1 MSSAYNNPVANKEVL
16 SIHGHPDDGEQFAG
30 GTLLLLKKAGY
41 GITIAALTDGACGSH
56 TQTAEEITAVRL
68 KEAQDAATLLCAKY
82 VNLGIRDGSIEYNL
96 ENTKKL
102 VKLIREINP
111 EIIIT
116 HPTDDYMTDHC
127 HTGRLVLWAIP
138 EAGHKNFE
146 VEGNAPPTE
155 LLPYTYHTDPQGLTF
170 SNGQIAPVNTVVD
183 ISDIIEEKLKAF
195 ATHKSQ
201 MGLLFQN
208 ETQGGEPSAARK
220 TRRWAITRGEQ
231 VRIEYGEGFTQ
242 ELLAEYP
249 RKNILVDLL
258 PGKVYTL

>member
-1 MSSAYNNPVANKEVL
+1 MANKEVL

-30 GTLLLLKKAGY
+30 GTLLQLKKAGY

-56 TQTAEEITAVRL
+56 TQADEEIIALRL
-68 KEAQDAATLLCAKY
+68 KEAQDAAALLGAKY

-102 VKLIREINP
+102 VKLIREVNP

-116 HPTDDYMTDHC
+116 HPTEDYMTDHS

-146 VEGNAPPTE
+146 ADTNAPPIE
-155 LLPYTYHTDPQGLTF
+155 GLPYTYHTDPQGLTF
-170 SNGQIAPVNTVVD
+170 SDGQIARVNTIVD
-183 ISDIIEEKLKAF
+183 ISDVIEQKLKAF

-201 MGLLFQN
+201 MGFLFQR
-208 ETQGGEPSAARK
+208 ETQEGEPAAARK
-220 TRRWAITRGEQ
+220 TRRWAIIRGEQ
-231 VRIEYGEGFTQ
+231 VRIPYGEGFSQ
-242 ELLAEYP
+242 QLHAEYP
-249 RKNILVDLL
+249 RNNILVEML

>member
-1 MSSAYNNPVANKEVL
+1 MANKEVL

-56 TQTAEEITAVRL
+56 TQTAEEIITIRL
-68 KEAQDAATLLCAKY
+68 KEAQDAATLLGAKY

-96 ENTKKL
+96 ENTRKL
-102 VKLIREINP
+102 VKLIREVNP

-116 HPTDDYMTDHC
+116 HPTEDYMTDHS
-127 HTGRLVLWAIP
+127 HTGRLILWAIP

-146 VEGNAPPTE
+146 AETDASPIE
-155 LLPYTYHTDPQGLTF
+155 RLPYTYHTDPQGLTL
-170 SNGQIAPVNTVVD
+170 SDGQIVRVNTIVD
-183 ISDIIEEKLKAF
+183 ISDVIEKKLEAF

-201 MGLLFQN
+201 MGFLFQGK
-208 ETQGGEPSAARK
+208 TQEGEPASARK

-231 VRIEYGEGFTQ
+231 VRIEYGEGFYQ
-242 ELLAEYP
+242 QLHAEYP
-249 RKNILVDLL
+249 RKNILVEIL